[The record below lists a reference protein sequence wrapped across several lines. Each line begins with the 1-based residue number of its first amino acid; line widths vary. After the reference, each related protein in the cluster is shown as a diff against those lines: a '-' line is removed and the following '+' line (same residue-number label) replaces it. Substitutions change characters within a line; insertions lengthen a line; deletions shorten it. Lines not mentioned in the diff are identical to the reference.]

1 MDNEQVYEL
10 IRNYDECN
18 GGLILVNG
26 EELQNADEYY
36 VDKDEVIHMIDINFS
51 QEDSIIY
58 YTGEHLEIYN
68 KNDGYYFDNGYDI
81 DESNVYYVFCPLQ
94 ANDEH
99 KQQFKDLIK
108 YIQIK
113 DTLKDYKDLLE
124 SNGELNHM
132 ADSGYKYEDMYH
144 YGYLEWLNALCV
156 KYNIEFDT
164 NKIEWEWCNY
174 IHSKQSELEFKLEEK
189 LGLR

>member
-1 MDNEQVYEL
+1 MYLSKNEQNEL
-10 IRNYDECN
+10 IEQYNECD
-18 GGLILVNG
+18 GGLICVS
-26 EELQNADEYY
+26 EDELKDGIEYY
-36 VDKDEVIHMIDINFS
+36 MDKEECMNMIDTNFS
-51 QEDSIIY
+51 TDDSIIHLTDNNYNTQYLEVYRTKDDEPSDIY
-58 YTGEHLEIYN
+58 YI
-68 KNDGYYFDNGYDI
+68 I
-81 DESNVYYVFCPLQ
+81 CPSK
-94 ANDEH
+94 AEKEY
-99 KQQFKDLIK
+99 KQWFKDLIK

-113 DTLKDYKDLLE
+113 ETLKDYKDLVE

-174 IHSKQSELEFKLEEK
+174 VHSKQRELELKLEEK